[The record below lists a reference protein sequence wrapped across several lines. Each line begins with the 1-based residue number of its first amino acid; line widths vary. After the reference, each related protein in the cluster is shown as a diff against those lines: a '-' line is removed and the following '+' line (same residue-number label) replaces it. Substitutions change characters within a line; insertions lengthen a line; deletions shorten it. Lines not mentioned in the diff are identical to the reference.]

1 MRTATVRDLRN
12 NYLTLMKW
20 LAAGEEI
27 VITRRGR
34 PIARLT
40 PESTATSAAVDWSQS
55 PTLARDRT
63 QEACLSVAESLE
75 VLSDSGGR
83 W

>member
-1 MRTATVRDLRN
+1 MKTATVRDLRN
-12 NYLTLMKW
+12 NYLQLMKW

-40 PESTATSAAVDWSQS
+40 PESTETSNTVDWSKS
-55 PTLARDRT
+55 PAVARDRAN
-63 QEACLSVAESLE
+63 EVCLSSDESLQ
-75 VLSDSGGR
+75 VLRDASGR

>member
-27 VITRRGR
+27 IITKRGR
-34 PIARLT
+34 PIARLI
-40 PESTATSAAVDWSQS
+40 PESPGTSTTIDWSQS
-55 PTLARDRT
+55 PAVARDRT
-63 QEACLSVAESLE
+63 LEACLDSEESLQ
-75 VLSDSGGR
+75 VLRESSGQ